1 MNSNLN
7 DEIDFI
13 EIIKKLY
20 IKKSIILVFT
30 ILSSLIGITYSL
42 IAPIKYDSYT
52 IFIPQNQENTNSSIS
67 GVASLVG
74 INLSSQNN
82 GGEIPFSMYPY
93 IGESTRF
100 KRMVLNQLIDSKQNL
115 TIKNYIINTY
125 NLEDEEEL
133 NYSNIY
139 VSKIEEKCFKIL
151 DEILSINV
159 NQKDGF
165 VTINASTSNAK
176 YSALIAN
183 NAKEILQ
190 KIIIENKIESARQ
203 NLKFSEEQLMIK
215 KKEFEA
221 IQDKLA
227 FYSESNLNSINSYV
241 LNEKERIEA
250 EFQIISAVVTELAK
264 QVEQAKLQVTK
275 DTPVFATIREAV
287 IPNIRTSPVRSKIV
301 IFYTIIGFTIS
312 TIYVLLFK
320 SVRNI
325 ITRIIN

>member
-1 MNSNLN
+1 M
-7 DEIDFI
+7 
-13 EIIKKLY
+13 KKN
-20 IKKSIILVFT
+20 V
-30 ILSSLIGITYSL
+30 
-42 IAPIKYDSYT
+42 
-52 IFIPQNQENTNSSIS
+52 
-67 GVASLVG
+67 
-74 INLSSQNN
+74 
-82 GGEIPFSMYPY
+82 
-93 IGESTRF
+93 
-100 KRMVLNQLIDSKQNL
+100 
-115 TIKNYIINTY
+115 
-125 NLEDEEEL
+125 
-133 NYSNIY
+133 
-139 VSKIEEKCFKIL
+139 L

-176 YSALIAN
+176 YSALSQIS
-183 NAKEILQ
+183 KEIL